1 MGIAPAHLAPP
12 SLVVADGQE
21 DLPSLPVLCA
31 HSFILGLQGPN
42 LLSLMEFELNPSQV
56 VPSSSLIPWK
66 MPAQPLGPVHS
77 NCPGPAPGWGVFTAV
92 LIQVMRLSGI
102 VTWQEPSPSYFLQ
115 ADEDGIFLAW

>member
-1 MGIAPAHLAPP
+1 MGIALAHLAPP

-56 VPSSSLIPWK
+56 VPSSSLT
-66 MPAQPLGPVHS
+66 
-77 NCPGPAPGWGVFTAV
+77 PGRC
-92 LIQVMRLSGI
+92 Q
-102 VTWQEPSPSYFLQ
+102 PSPCAQYTVTV
-115 ADEDGIFLAW
+115 LALPPGGECLLLY